1 MKKLFDRQL
10 RIKVF
15 GAGWWFYIVMT
26 IFLQILLTIVCRCY
40 DMESRRKIVF
50 VLSII
55 ELIVLRLYKF
65 SLKDIRDDYN
75 YYNELPCYL
84 CNQSTLLCI
93 AAAYTNNQILMG
105 FCVTAGTL
113 GALLA
118 ILMPDRYNRDQ
129 LLFSKQALGF
139 YGYHGLLIITCLSFY
154 FFGLYKPRLIDALW
168 VMWIIFFLACIAHII
183 NIIFRRTGLNPIS
196 NYVFT
201 YDPVNEALD
210 KLYRLIPCRLL
221 YLIPVLIALT
231 AVSFVMLVIMKMF
244 VF

>member
-1 MKKLFDRQL
+1 MKKIFDRQL

-15 GAGWWFYIVMT
+15 GTGWWFYMVLT
-26 IFLQILLTIVCRCY
+26 VFLLILLTVLCRAY

-50 VLSII
+50 FLSVV

-65 SLKDIRDDYN
+65 SLKEIRDDYN
-75 YYNELPCYL
+75 YFNELPCYL

-93 AAAYTNNQILMG
+93 AAAYLNNQILMSY
-105 FCVTAGTL
+105 CVTAGTL

-118 ILMPDRYNRDQ
+118 VLMPDRYNRDQ
-129 LLFSKQALGF
+129 LLFSKQAFGF

-154 FFGLYKPRLIDALW
+154 LFGLYKPRVADTPW
-168 VMWIIFFLACIAHII
+168 VMWIIFILACIAHVI
-183 NIIFRRTGLNPIS
+183 NIIFRKAGLNPVS

-201 YDPVNEALD
+201 YDPVNEVLD

-221 YLIPVLIALT
+221 YLLPVLLILT
-231 AVSFVMLVIMKMF
+231 ALSFGMLAVMQLHSL
-244 VF
+244 